1 MPRKKRKTDEVVE
14 VVYERSCGMDI
25 HKDGIVACL
34 NIGGKREVR
43 EYTSMTDDLL
53 LLASWLKS
61 ENVEMV
67 AMESTGSYWKPI
79 FNVLECEG
87 VPAML
92 VNAQHVKTLSGTKT
106 DRRDAKW
113 LSGLLR
119 HGLLKPS
126 FVPSR
131 DMRELRE
138 LIKYRISLTEETT
151 RVLNRMEKVLQGA
164 NIKLSSVISKTGTK
178 TELSIIKALSEGE
191 YDAYVLSEL
200 ARGTLKNK
208 KDELVRSLNGL
219 MGEHQKTLLK
229 SMYNHLERLNE
240 EIASIET
247 EIDKRMK
254 KDEEVLERLIEI
266 PGVGKTT
273 AQVILAEIGTDMEQF
288 PNEKNL
294 ASWAGVCPG
303 QNDSAGKRKSG
314 KTRKGN
320 STLKKT
326 LVQCANSASR
336 AKDSYLSAQHK
347 RIAAHRGRKCANV
360 ALAHTIL
367 VICYFMIK
375 DGVSY
380 EDLGG
385 DYFDKRNKV
394 NIVHRSIKRLEALG
408 YDVILQEKVSAPQ
421 DHCAVMGK
429 PPDSTAKAPSVA

>member
-1 MPRKKRKTDEVVE
+1 MARKKRKTDEVVE
-14 VVYERSCGMDI
+14 VVYGRCCGMDI

-34 NIGGKREVR
+34 NIDGKREVR
-43 EYTSMTDDLL
+43 EYTTMTDDLL
-53 LLASWLKS
+53 LLANWLKS
-61 ENVEMV
+61 SNVEMV

-79 FNVLECEG
+79 FNILECED

-126 FVPSR
+126 FVPTR
-131 DMRELRE
+131 NMRELRE
-138 LIKYRISLTEETT
+138 LIKYRISLTEEST

-178 TELSIIKALSEGE
+178 TELSIIKALSEGI
-191 YDAYVLSEL
+191 YDPRILSEM

-208 KDELVRSLNGL
+208 KAELARSLNGL

-229 SMYNHLERLNE
+229 SMHNHLERLNE
-240 EIASIET
+240 EIASIES
-247 EIDKRMK
+247 EIDKRME
-254 KDEEVLERLIEI
+254 KDNEVLERLEEI

-314 KTRKGN
+314 RTRKGN

-336 AKDSYLSAQHK
+336 AKDSYLSTQYK
-347 RIAAHRGRKCANV
+347 RIAARRGRKRANV

-367 VICYFMIK
+367 VICYFMIR
-375 DGVSY
+375 DGASY
-380 EDLGG
+380 TDLGG
-385 DYFDKRNKV
+385 DYFDKRNKT
-394 NIVHRSIKRLEALG
+394 NLVHRSIKRLESLG
-408 YDVILQEKVSAPQ
+408 YDVVIREKVADAPA
-421 DHCAVMGK
+421 HATVMGK
-429 PPDSTAKAPSVA
+429 PPDKSAKTVGVA